1 MFRVYLKEKGFAE
14 AQAVEFK
21 LGKEKNEK
29 EFVLRVKQFEHLL
42 IFDNLKL
49 RACYDCL
56 THYGGII
63 DDNLTVIFL
72 DEGEYLKCIRSL
84 WPDNNQITK
93 NFKEHFENMWN
104 KSISCPVFMT
114 LF

>member
-49 RACYDCL
+49 
-56 THYGGII
+56 
-63 DDNLTVIFL
+63 
-72 DEGEYLKCIRSL
+72 
-84 WPDNNQITK
+84 
-93 NFKEHFENMWN
+93 
-104 KSISCPVFMT
+104 
-114 LF
+114 